1 MDAARRVAAEGA
13 APVKLPR
20 LKPAHVYLTSDLV
33 KWSDEPTKLAAE
45 LIKRG
50 LLKRAARG
58 IYYST
63 SYGRPVRTKQ
73 LQVDLVRAYLK
84 GRRFLFTGHDH
95 WLLLG
100 LRVTFACDWPWV
112 YNDRIAGERSLGRF
126 TFRFVRAPFP
136 DEPTP
141 EWFLVDLLNNVIAST
156 PNPPEIP
163 EAVMTTALEGMW
175 NLDHLREMVSAYGNP
190 ETRRY
195 VEAVIDIATK
205 ARAR

>member
-1 MDAARRVAAEGA
+1 MDAAGRVAAEGA
-13 APVKLPR
+13 ASVKLPR
-20 LKPAHVYLTSDLV
+20 LKPAHVYLTSDLA
-33 KWSDEPTKLAAE
+33 KWSDEPTELAAE

-63 SYGRPVRTKQ
+63 SYGRPMRTKQ

-100 LRVTFACDWPWV
+100 LRVTFACDWPWI
-112 YNDRIAGERSLGRF
+112 YNDRIEGERHLGRF

-136 DEPTP
+136 DEPSP
-141 EWFLVDLLNNVIAST
+141 EWFLVDLLNNVIASAT
-156 PNPPEIP
+156 SPHEVPS
-163 EAVMTTALEGMW
+163 AVMTTACEGRW
-175 NLDHLREMVSAYGNP
+175 NLDHLGEMTKVYGNP
-190 ETRRY
+190 ETQRY
-195 VEAVIDIATK
+195 VKSVIEIATK
-205 ARAR
+205 VRGS